1 MTEEYPSDDEIK
13 QLEEELAGLESQ
25 EKNYGS
31 PTQQKKDSALILFR
45 DLIKE
50 KDSRKF
56 GNLTTEE
63 LGKTN
68 LSVRGTLNIA
78 HFFDTQGLTPIG
90 DYFRQKAEI
99 TNATSMSR
107 KGWFGNLIVTQI
119 KKDLK
124 ETREPSPEVRRS
136 IFGKSKSK
144 EVIPE

>member
-13 QLEEELAGLESQ
+13 QLEEELAGLEAQ
-25 EKNYGS
+25 EKSYGS

-78 HFFDTQGLTPIG
+78 SYFDAEGLTTIG

-136 IFGKSKSK
+136 IFGRSKSK